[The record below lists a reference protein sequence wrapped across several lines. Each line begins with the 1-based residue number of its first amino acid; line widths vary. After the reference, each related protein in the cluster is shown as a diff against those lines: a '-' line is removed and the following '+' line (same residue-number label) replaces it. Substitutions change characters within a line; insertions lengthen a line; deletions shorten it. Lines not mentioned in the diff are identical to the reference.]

1 MNAKKAF
8 TLIELLVVIA
18 IIAILAAILF
28 PVFAQAKAAAKKT
41 AALSSIKQTGTAIA
55 IYQGDSDDV
64 YPYAQDN
71 GWYDTWVI
79 STAPYIKSVPLTRD
93 PSDDRVTSRPGW
105 PQAFKDDKNT
115 YELSFAAN
123 GLVKWNGSAN
133 QMFGVMGMDQSWI
146 QGTTMSSTAVTQ
158 PSNTIALA
166 VRYGSASRQ
175 FPFFWLN
182 NDGGSYWEDYGWCGA
197 IPNGTRDGKPYTHTP
212 AQGQPDA
219 GKPII
224 DNKDNRNGCV
234 STGPYGD
241 KAVFS
246 MADTSARVMNP
257 SSTNPQ
263 TGADDTAKQ
272 SKNMWNA
279 LRQ

>member
-1 MNAKKAF
+1 MKKAF

-64 YPYAQDN
+64 FPYAQDN
-71 GWYDTWVI
+71 NWYDTWVN

-93 PSDDRVTSRPGW
+93 PSDDRITSRPGW
-105 PQAFKDDKNT
+105 PDWMKKDPNV

-123 GLVKWNGSAN
+123 GLVKWNGTTN
-133 QMFGVMGMDQSWI
+133 QMFGIMGMDQSWI
-146 QGTTMSSTAVTQ
+146 SGTTMSSTAVTQ

-166 VRYGSASRQ
+166 VRYGSSSRQ

-197 IPNGTRDGKPYTHTP
+197 IPNATRDGKPYTHT
-212 AQGQPDA
+212 ASQTG
-219 GKPII
+219 GGTIT

-234 STGPYGD
+234 SVGPYGD

-257 SSTNPQ
+257 SATNPQ
-263 TGADDTAKQ
+263 TGANDTEKQ
-272 SKNMWNA
+272 AKNMWNA
-279 LRQ
+279 LR